1 MINSEKQNKLNEIR
15 ASKINKESLVVAYVY
30 LTVKQFCIEYP
41 AFTEG
46 GLRFQI
52 FNEKINGLAR
62 SGAIVRMG
70 RKILIK
76 PALFFAWLEGQ
87 NGEPE

>member
-1 MINSEKQNKLNEIR
+1 MNEQ
-15 ASKINKESLVVAYVY
+15 AKTAVQTAYIY
-30 LTVKQFCIEYP
+30 LTVKQFCEQNP

-52 FNEKINGLAR
+52 FNEKTNGLAK
-62 SGAIVRMG
+62 SGAIVRLG

-76 PALFFAWLEGQ
+76 PELFFTWLEAQ
-87 NGEPE
+87 QEVV

>member
-1 MINSEKQNKLNEIR
+1 MNLPIYS
-15 ASKINKESLVVAYVY
+15 
-30 LTVKQFCIEYP
+30 TVKQFCERHP

-52 FNEKINGLAR
+52 FNEKTNGLKE

-70 RKILIK
+70 RKVLINEEK
-76 PALFFAWLEGQ
+76 YFQWLESQ
-87 NGEPE
+87 QEVA